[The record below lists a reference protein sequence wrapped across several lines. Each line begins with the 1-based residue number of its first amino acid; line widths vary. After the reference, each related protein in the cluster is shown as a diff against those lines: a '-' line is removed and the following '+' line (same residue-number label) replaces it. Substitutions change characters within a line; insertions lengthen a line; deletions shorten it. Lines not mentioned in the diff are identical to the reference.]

1 MPLLKADQDDSTTPV
16 TVLRYRE
23 ALKLLSDPLLPVRGH
38 GLIMLQDVVRADDF
52 DRALVPGILDIFMRS
67 IEDEDSF
74 MYLNAV
80 KGLSAMVHGLGRE
93 VLRTLVG
100 AYSSGLSS
108 SGTLSATELDRRL
121 RFGEALMQ
129 SVRRCGSA
137 IGAYGERNSL
147 SSQCLHGCSEERWLP
162 SRRCC
167 TAAHQSVPSG
177 IPPDCSKDIV
187 SFHSRRVC

>member
-1 MPLLKADQDDSTTPV
+1 MPLLKADQDNSTTPV

-38 GLIMLQDVVRADDF
+38 GLIMLQDIVRADDF

-80 KGLSAMVHGLGRE
+80 KGLSAMVDGLGRE

-121 RFGEALMQ
+121 RFGEALVQ

-137 IGAYGERNSL
+137 IGAYGERKL
-147 SSQCLHGCSEERWLP
+147 LRSQRLQGCSQERWLP
-162 SRRCC
+162 SRCGC
-167 TAAHQSVPSG
+167 TAAPQNVPS
-177 IPPDCSKDIV
+177 
-187 SFHSRRVC
+187 